1 MSLKQRWKNDK
12 ILPRVVKKNHIKRK
26 TENPPKHANVK
37 VRNK

>member
-12 ILPRVVKKNHIKRK
+12 ILPRVVKKNP
-26 TENPPKHANVK
+26 TKHANVK